1 MDRLPRTRGPRQRS
15 LATGFLFAAN
25 LLLLAVVW
33 VVSVMAYGRLPPEIP
48 SWLCLWKSGQAW
60 AGKSLA
66 FFIYPVS
73 QAAFFVV
80 LLTLARIF
88 FIKEPKPERE
98 GRPADPERAARLLGL
113 KKEVAYLA
121 LIFFNLIFIHL
132 QTSLILLAHR
142 VGAGVNRLYLPTLV
156 IMIIFIIGPYYR
168 LRRGLIRTE
177 AGDPR
182 E

>member
-1 MDRLPRTRGPRQRS
+1 
-15 LATGFLFAAN
+15 
-25 LLLLAVVW
+25 
-33 VVSVMAYGRLPPEIP
+33 MAYGRLPPEIP

-60 AGKSLA
+60 AAKSPA
-66 FFIYPVS
+66 FFAYPVS
-73 QAAFFVV
+73 QAVFFVV

-98 GRPADPERAARLLGL
+98 GPPADQERTARLLGL
-113 KKEVAYLA
+113 KKEVACLA

-156 IMIIFIIGPYYR
+156 IMIVFIIGPYYR
-168 LRRGLIRTE
+168 LRRRLIRTD

-182 E
+182 G